1 MSGDI
6 PEGRLISISTLDE
19 VLSSIFLIFILPLS
33 FAFKIESIN
42 EDVVVVK
49 GSSEIRRVDLSITL
63 ILALTL
69 TFPPLFRRCN

>member
-69 TFPPLFRRCN
+69 TFPPLFPSL